1 MLKESFVGQK
11 RVKHALR
18 ESILRGSVSH
28 AYIFEGPE
36 GIGKKTMAEL
46 FATAIHCESGTGE
59 PCGKCHA
66 CMMHQAMSHPDYQ
79 VFEEQKKASV
89 GVEHIRQLIE
99 DAYLR
104 PMIADK
110 KVYIIPHADDLTL
123 QAQNAL
129 LKVFEEPPG
138 DSIIILVSE
147 NSERLLATIRSRA
160 RRVVFERHEEAEI
173 RDFLLERYPH
183 RAEEIP
189 FISRFSDG
197 RIGQAKSLIEDE
209 SFMEDRR
216 EFLNRV
222 AALGDKESNIYGI
235 RDFLNEH
242 KDEGMR
248 YLDLMLSFL
257 RDALR
262 VKLEIGNLLNED
274 FTDIIT
280 EFSEKSTAKGLS
292 RAADAVIYTGS
303 NMNKNSNRE
312 LWFLEMLT
320 NCWRELHGSSY
331 RRTVS

>member
-1 MLKESFVGQK
+1 MNASFIGQE
-11 RVKHALR
+11 RTKHALR

-36 GIGKKTMAEL
+36 GIGKKTLAEL
-46 FATAIHCESGTGE
+46 FATAIHCESGKGE
-59 PCGKCHA
+59 PCGVCHA
-66 CMMHQAMSHPDYQ
+66 CMMHKAGSHPDYQ
-79 VFEEQKKASV
+79 VFIETKKASV
-89 GVEHIRQLIE
+89 GVEHIRNLIE

-110 KVYIIPHADDLTL
+110 KVYLIPGADDLTI

-160 RRVVFERHEEAEI
+160 RRVVFERHAEAEI
-173 RDFLLERYPH
+173 AAFLREKYPEH
-183 RAEEIP
+183 MSEIP

-209 SFMEDRR
+209 AFMENRR
-216 EFLNRV
+216 EFFARLSKM
-222 AALGDKESNIYGI
+222 GDKASSIYAV
-235 RDFLNEH
+235 REFLTEH
-242 KDEGMR
+242 KDEQMR
-248 YLDLMLSFL
+248 YLDLMLTFL

-262 VKLEIGNLLNED
+262 VKLGIGNLLNED
-274 FTDIIT
+274 FAERIT
-280 EFSEKSTAKGLS
+280 EFSEKTTAKGLS
-292 RAADAVIYTGS
+292 RAADAVAQTGS
-303 NMNKNSNRE
+303 NITKNSNRE

-320 NCWRELHGSSY
+320 NCWRELHG
-331 RRTVS
+331 